1 MSTGSPGPSNSTTE
15 TEPSDTWTLQDV
27 LKAGSIIAGTE
38 AGEKATNATTLD
50 EILRQRLAKFEG
62 IVAHG
67 LKLADLD
74 LAELELLTAKESVW
88 VIERVQ
94 TALLESQ
101 PPSESRAS
109 PSSPAD
115 TSQQAA
121 PPLLGQRDLA
131 QVRIH
136 LSIAF
141 KWGTEL
147 LLNRILPTLP
157 NKRSP
162 KLPPGAQYVDLTT
175 ACEDYMSLWQM
186 LSRLF
191 NIVSVDGLEG
201 TRQLSNTVVVT
212 TLVNRHVTDLLRPMI
227 CLGWLP
233 DELRGDLPSYGAL
246 IRPFVMH
253 FLQWCVSYCRYNVI
267 KFIAIRS

>member
-1 MSTGSPGPSNSTTE
+1 MSTTASAANPPNLST
-15 TEPSDTWTLQDV
+15 LGDV

-38 AGEKATNATTLD
+38 AGEKVTNATTLD
-50 EILRQRLAKFEG
+50 EILRQRLAKYES
-62 IVAHG
+62 IVSHG
-67 LKLADLD
+67 LKIADLD
-74 LAELELLTAKESVW
+74 LAELELLTAKESLW
-88 VIERVQ
+88 VIEHVQ

-101 PPSESRAS
+101 TPSEAPASPPSTTTNAS
-109 PSSPAD
+109 QPA
-115 TSQQAA
+115 S

-191 NIVSVDGLEG
+191 NIVSVGGPEGLN
-201 TRQLSNTVVVT
+201 QLSSTVVVT
-212 TLVNRHVTDLLRPMI
+212 TLVNRHVTDFLRPMI

-233 DELRGDLPSYGAL
+233 DELRGDLPSYGAS
-246 IRPFVMH
+246 IRPFIMR
-253 FLQWCVSYCRYNVI
+253 FLQWCVSAFWCS
-267 KFIAIRS
+267 K